1 MGEVRVNVSGERGVL
16 GVRGDGRV
24 SQALKPLGGG
34 VGMVTPE
41 R

>member
-1 MGEVRVNVSGERGVL
+1 MGEVRVSVSGERGVL
-16 GVRGDGRV
+16 GVRGEGSV

-34 VGMVTPE
+34 VGMATPE